1 MKVKEDIIL
10 KFVNEILIAS
20 SGNDELSIKIED
32 SAETLEEWDS
42 LFIMTIASSLSS
54 KFKVKVTLDDLDKL
68 SSVRGIISIVND

>member
-1 MKVKEDIIL
+1 MKVKENIIL

-32 SAETLEEWDS
+32 SAETVEEWDS

-54 KFKVKVTLDDLDKL
+54 KFNTKVTLDDLDKL

>member
-32 SAETLEEWDS
+32 SAESIKEWDS

-54 KFKVKVTLDDLDKL
+54 KFNVKVTLDDLDKL

>member
-54 KFKVKVTLDDLDKL
+54 KFNVKVTLDDLDKL
-68 SSVRGIISIVND
+68 SSVKGIISIVND

>member
-54 KFKVKVTLDDLDKL
+54 KFNVKVTLDDLDKL

>member
-20 SGNDELSIKIED
+20 SGNDELSVKIED
-32 SAETLEEWDS
+32 SAESIDEWDS

-54 KFKVKVTLDDLDKL
+54 KFNVKVTLDDLDKL

>member
-1 MKVKEDIIL
+1 MKVEEDIIL

-32 SAETLEEWDS
+32 SADTMEEWDS

-54 KFKVKVTLDDLDKL
+54 KFNVRVTLDDLDKL

>member
-32 SAETLEEWDS
+32 SAETIEEWDS
-42 LFIMTIASSLSS
+42 LFIMTISSSLSS
-54 KFKVKVTLDDLDKL
+54 KFNVKVTLDDLDKL
-68 SSVRGIISIVND
+68 SSVKGIISIVND

>member
-10 KFVNEILIAS
+10 KFVDEILIAS

>member
-1 MKVKEDIIL
+1 MKVKEDTIL
-10 KFVNEILIAS
+10 KFVNEISS

-32 SAETLEEWDS
+32 NAETIEEWDS

-54 KFKVKVTLDDLDKL
+54 KFNVKVTLDDLDKL

>member
-32 SAETLEEWDS
+32 SAETIEEWDS

-54 KFKVKVTLDDLDKL
+54 KFNVKVTLDDLDKL

>member
-32 SAETLEEWDS
+32 SADTMEEWDS

-54 KFKVKVTLDDLDKL
+54 KFNVRVTLDDLDKL

>member
-20 SGNDELSIKIED
+20 SGNDELSVKIED
-32 SAETLEEWDS
+32 SAESIEEWDS

-54 KFKVKVTLDDLDKL
+54 KFNVKVTLDDLDKL

>member
-1 MKVKEDIIL
+1 MKVKENIIL

-32 SAETLEEWDS
+32 SAETVEEWDS

-54 KFKVKVTLDDLDKL
+54 KFNAKVTLDDLDKL

>member
-20 SGNDELSIKIED
+20 SGNDELSVKIED
-32 SAETLEEWDS
+32 SAESIKEWDS

-54 KFKVKVTLDDLDKL
+54 KFNVKVTLDDLDKL

>member
-10 KFVNEILIAS
+10 KFVNEILITS

-32 SAETLEEWDS
+32 SAETIEEWDS

-54 KFKVKVTLDDLDKL
+54 KFNVNVTLDDLDKL
-68 SSVRGIISIVND
+68 SSVKGIISIVND

>member
-32 SAETLEEWDS
+32 SAETIEEWDS

-54 KFKVKVTLDDLDKL
+54 KFNVKVTLDDLDKL
-68 SSVRGIISIVND
+68 SSVKGIISIVND

>member
-32 SAETLEEWDS
+32 NAETIEEWDS

-54 KFKVKVTLDDLDKL
+54 KFNVKVRSL
-68 SSVRGIISIVND
+68 VP

>member
-32 SAETLEEWDS
+32 NAETIEEWDS

-54 KFKVKVTLDDLDKL
+54 KFNVKVTLDDLDKL

>member
-1 MKVKEDIIL
+1 MKVKEDTIL

-32 SAETLEEWDS
+32 NAETIEEWDS

-54 KFKVKVTLDDLDKL
+54 KFNVKVTLDDLDKL